1 MQNLLGC
8 MIFFNDLLLKIICLF
23 GVIDYSFKF
32 LFEKRIHLSD
42 TNAALGTENIT
53 VNLFLIFG
61 GYESEC

>member
-1 MQNLLGC
+1 
-8 MIFFNDLLLKIICLF
+8 MIFFNDLLLKNICLF

-32 LFEKRIHLSD
+32 FFEKRIHLSD
-42 TNAALGTENIT
+42 TDAALGTENIT

>member
-1 MQNLLGC
+1 
-8 MIFFNDLLLKIICLF
+8 MIFFNDLLLKNICLF

-32 LFEKRIHLSD
+32 LFETRIHLSD

>member
-1 MQNLLGC
+1 
-8 MIFFNDLLLKIICLF
+8 MIFFNDLLLKNICLF

-53 VNLFLIFG
+53 VTLFLIFG

>member
-8 MIFFNDLLLKIICLF
+8 MIFFNDLLLKNICLF
-23 GVIDYSFKF
+23 GVINYSFKF